1 MQCWTCSS
9 PLSFLLQV
17 YSPDNNS
24 DTAFHRSLFVFIC
37 TASSCWEQGKEPPVV
52 VLRSQLG
59 RSNQYYPWD
68 PPEER
73 DGWREDIK
81 AEAHGKLCAVCGC
94 RADNILRSV
103 QKGPLLQWKFQRA
116 HWKAEHKLNCKSG

>member
-1 MQCWTCSS
+1 MQCRNCSS

-17 YSPDNNS
+17 YSPDNKS

-37 TASSCWEQGKEPPVV
+37 TTSSCWEQGKELPLV

-59 RSNQYYPWD
+59 RSNQYYPWE

-94 RADNILRSV
+94 PKESVGEKQPVLSLGTTRREGWIILV
-103 QKGPLLQWKFQRA
+103 A
-116 HWKAEHKLNCKSG
+116 

>member
-1 MQCWTCSS
+1 MQCLNCSS

-52 VLRSQLG
+52 ALRF
-59 RSNQYYPWD
+59 
-68 PPEER
+68 E
-73 DGWREDIK
+73 I
-81 AEAHGKLCAVCGC
+81 
-94 RADNILRSV
+94 
-103 QKGPLLQWKFQRA
+103 QKQENTRKRGLVTDLKTS
-116 HWKAEHKLNCKSG
+116 E